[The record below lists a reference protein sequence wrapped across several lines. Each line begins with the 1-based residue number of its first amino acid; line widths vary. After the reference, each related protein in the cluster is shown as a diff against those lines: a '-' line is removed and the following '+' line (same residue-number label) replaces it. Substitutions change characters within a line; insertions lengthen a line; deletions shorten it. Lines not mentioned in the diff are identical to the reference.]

1 MSRHGVARVT
11 EISERKRRFLAGIP
25 SPRASRTKSTK
36 AVIPCLSGRKYGSL
50 SEQFPGTCR
59 WKLQFLVE
67 MASNLI
73 QGPFELISVHKS
85 LFISV
90 SFPNLAELLSGLK
103 HEKNGT
109 LWYCP
114 ALEMAPNGT
123 SLLLQVLLLFSPGCL
138 HHRSHPTRGLS
149 PDAKRPNHEDA
160 PLRQPFRWLIFGFRF
175 LSGAVG

>member
-1 MSRHGVARVT
+1 
-11 EISERKRRFLAGIP
+11 
-25 SPRASRTKSTK
+25 
-36 AVIPCLSGRKYGSL
+36 
-50 SEQFPGTCR
+50 
-59 WKLQFLVE
+59 

-85 LFISV
+85 LFINV
-90 SFPNLAELLSGLK
+90 SFPNLAALLPGLK

-123 SLLLQVLLLFSPGCL
+123 SLFLQVLLLFSPGCL

-149 PDAKRPNHEDA
+149 PNAKRPNHEDA